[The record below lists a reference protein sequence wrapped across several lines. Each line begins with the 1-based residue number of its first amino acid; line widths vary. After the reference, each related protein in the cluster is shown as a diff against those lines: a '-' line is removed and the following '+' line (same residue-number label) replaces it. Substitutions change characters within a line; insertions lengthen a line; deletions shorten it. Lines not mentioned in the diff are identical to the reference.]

1 MCRRYAGCNRTRV
14 AGPLAQRWGH
24 KRRGWPHTHIYRKID
39 DRNGKRLCVD
49 AKFQWGKRK
58 RRADG
63 WTEIRKPI
71 WNLSNPS
78 RIYRIAV
85 RLQLVICNWQYDMVV
100 HLPVYSGKQIV
111 NGLLRIFSS
120 KRSFLFKNRII
131 DVSVNHLLLQIES
144 NNLRDS
150 CIRFCEM
157 NN

>member
-1 MCRRYAGCNRTRV
+1 MIEMGNVCVSMRNFNGEKEREEQIDG
-14 AGPLAQRWGH
+14 QRLENQFE
-24 KRRGWPHTHIYRKID
+24 IYQIHQEFIVSLYD
-39 DRNGKRLCVD
+39 
-49 AKFQWGKRK
+49 
-58 RRADG
+58 
-63 WTEIRKPI
+63 
-71 WNLSNPS
+71 
-78 RIYRIAV
+78 Y
-85 RLQLVICNWQYDMVV
+85 NWWFAIGNMMVV